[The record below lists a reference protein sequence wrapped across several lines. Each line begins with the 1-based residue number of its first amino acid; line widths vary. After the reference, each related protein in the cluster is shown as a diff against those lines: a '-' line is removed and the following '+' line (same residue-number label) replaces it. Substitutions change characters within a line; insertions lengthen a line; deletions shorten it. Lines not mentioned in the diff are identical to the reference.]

1 MQILQDAYNAQ
12 RDKVIFEKGSKMA
25 ENNKAN
31 SESKGF
37 VDGLKAE
44 FRKIVWPTQE
54 VLAKQTAAVIAVSLV
69 LGAIIAALD
78 WAFRLGLT
86 RVFQ

>member
-1 MQILQDAYNAQ
+1 
-12 RDKVIFEKGSKMA
+12 MA
-25 ENNKAN
+25 ESNNAN
-31 SESKGF
+31 YENKGF

>member
-1 MQILQDAYNAQ
+1 
-12 RDKVIFEKGSKMA
+12 MA

-31 SESKGF
+31 SENKGF

-54 VLAKQTAAVIAVSLV
+54 VLAKQTAAVVAVSLV
-69 LGAIIAALD
+69 LGTIIAALD

>member
-1 MQILQDAYNAQ
+1 
-12 RDKVIFEKGSKMA
+12 MA

-31 SESKGF
+31 SENKGF

-44 FRKIVWPTQE
+44 FRKIVWTTKE

>member
-1 MQILQDAYNAQ
+1 
-12 RDKVIFEKGSKMA
+12 MA

-54 VLAKQTAAVIAVSLV
+54 VLAKQTAAVVAVSLV
-69 LGAIIAALD
+69 LGTIIAVLD

>member
-1 MQILQDAYNAQ
+1 
-12 RDKVIFEKGSKMA
+12 MA

-31 SESKGF
+31 SENKGF

-54 VLAKQTAAVIAVSLV
+54 VLAKQTAAVIAVSL
-69 LGAIIAALD
+69 D

>member
-1 MQILQDAYNAQ
+1 
-12 RDKVIFEKGSKMA
+12 MA
-25 ENNKAN
+25 EASWYVVHTYSGYEN
-31 SESKGF
+31 KGF

>member
-1 MQILQDAYNAQ
+1 M
-12 RDKVIFEKGSKMA
+12 
-25 ENNKAN
+25 
-31 SESKGF
+31 
-37 VDGLKAE
+37 DGLKAE

-54 VLAKQTAAVIAVSLV
+54 VLAKQTAAVVAVSLV
-69 LGAIIAALD
+69 LGTIIAVLD

>member
-1 MQILQDAYNAQ
+1 
-12 RDKVIFEKGSKMA
+12 MA

-31 SESKGF
+31 SESKAF
-37 VDGLKAE
+37 VDCQKDE
-44 FRKIVWPTQE
+44 FRKIFWPTQE
-54 VLAKQTAAVIAVSLV
+54 VIAKQTAAVIAVSLV

>member
-1 MQILQDAYNAQ
+1 
-12 RDKVIFEKGSKMA
+12 MA

-31 SESKGF
+31 SENKGF

-78 WAFRLGLT
+78 WAFLLWLT

>member
-1 MQILQDAYNAQ
+1 
-12 RDKVIFEKGSKMA
+12 MA
-25 ENNKAN
+25 ENEKTN

>member
-1 MQILQDAYNAQ
+1 
-12 RDKVIFEKGSKMA
+12 MA

-44 FRKIVWPTQE
+44 FRKIVWPTQQ
-54 VLAKQTAAVIAVSLV
+54 VLAKLTAAVIAVSLV

>member
-1 MQILQDAYNAQ
+1 
-12 RDKVIFEKGSKMA
+12 MA
-25 ENNKAN
+25 ENEKTN
-31 SESKGF
+31 SEKKEF

-54 VLAKQTAAVIAVSLV
+54 VLAKQTAAVVAV
-69 LGAIIAALD
+69 LD

>member
-1 MQILQDAYNAQ
+1 M
-12 RDKVIFEKGSKMA
+12 
-25 ENNKAN
+25 
-31 SESKGF
+31 
-37 VDGLKAE
+37 DGLKAE